1 MRGAAFRSSYYI
13 YKCWWYFF
21 TYRKWSRW
29 ILVPANDPYQMA
41 YEIIKLSKDVEK
53 LEEMSVK
60 GKMKAT
66 ERHNPSN
73 IILQLK
79 ECYQNVIRDK

>member
-1 MRGAAFRSSYYI
+1 M
-13 YKCWWYFF
+13 
-21 TYRKWSRW
+21 
-29 ILVPANDPYQMA
+29 VPANDPYQMA